1 MSTILVTGAT
11 GNVGSEVI
19 RYLVQDGANVRAAI
33 LPTQK
38 PRAPFDGRVE
48 TVPFDFGDPA
58 THAPALDGVTKLFL
72 MRPPAISDTR
82 RYIDPVIA
90 QARASG
96 VSQIVF
102 LSLLGAEKNPVVPH
116 AGIEKSILAS
126 GVPYTFLRPS
136 FFDQNLSTTHRAD
149 IKEYGQIYVPA
160 GNGKTSFI
168 DVRDIAAVAAK
179 TLIEDGHANK
189 AYPLTGDVA
198 LDYAQVAVI
207 FSGVLG
213 RRITYPNPSIPAF
226 ARRMRQ
232 RGLNW
237 SYIGV
242 MIGIYTTAKLGLAAT
257 VMPDARTLLGRP
269 TITMQQFVQ
278 DYRDCWL

>member
-11 GNVGSEVI
+11 GNVGSEVV
-19 RYLVQDGANVRAAI
+19 RLLAQDGATVRAAV

-38 PRAPFDGRVE
+38 PQDTFDGRVE
-48 TVPFDFGDPA
+48 YVPFDFGDKA
-58 THAPALDGVTKLFL
+58 THAPALDGVTKMFL
-72 MRPPAISDTR
+72 MRPPAISDTE

-90 QARASG
+90 QAKASG

-136 FFDQNLSTTHRAD
+136 FFMQNLSTTHRAD
-149 IKEYGQIYVPA
+149 IQEYGQIYVPA
-160 GNGKTSFI
+160 GKGKTSFI

-179 TLIEDGHANK
+179 TLIEDGHENK

-198 LDYAQVAVI
+198 LDYSQVAVI

-213 RRITYPNPSIPAF
+213 RRITYPNPSMLAF

-232 RGLNW
+232 RGINW
-237 SYIGV
+237 SYIAV
-242 MIGIYTTAKLGLAAT
+242 MIGIYTTAKLGMAGGVTADT
-257 VMPDARTLLGRP
+257 HTLLGRP